1 MTMTSHH
8 HQDTPRAAAS
18 DAVDQKLPLARAG
31 TLGLQHVLVMYAGTV
46 AVPLIVGGAL
56 GMSKA
61 DIAFLINADLL
72 AAGIATLIQA
82 LGFWRFG
89 IRMPVMMGVTFA
101 AVGPMIAIGQDA
113 SLGLTA
119 IYGATI
125 VAGVFGMLIAPLMG
139 RMLGVFPPLV
149 TGTVITLIGVS
160 LMGVAINWAGGGQPS
175 SMQMVDGV
183 QHAVFNPDYGD
194 PAKLAIAA
202 LVLVVVIAISRF
214 GKGLV
219 GNIAVLLGIVVGVLV
234 SLALGRMPFEGL
246 DETPWLALT
255 TPFHFGM
262 PRFELSA
269 IISMCI
275 VMTITLVESTGM
287 FLALGAITG
296 RPVTPDLLTRGLRA
310 DGLGT
315 VIGGVFNTFPYTSFS
330 QNVGLVTLTGVRS
343 RYVAAAGGLILILL
357 ALVPK
362 LAHVVAS
369 VPPYVLGGAG
379 IVMFGMV
386 AATGIRILGSI
397 DYGANRHALYVIAI
411 SIGLGLIPTL
421 SPTLFQHLPAWTHP
435 ITHSGIVLGT
445 VAAVVLNLFYNGVLS
460 RERAMQLAGSSTH
473 SAE

>member
-1 MTMTSHH
+1 MTSHK
-8 HQDTPRAAAS
+8 PVV
-18 DAVDQKLPLARAG
+18 DAVDQAIPLPRCAA
-31 TLGLQHVLVMYAGTV
+31 LGIQHVLVMYAGTV

-56 GMSKA
+56 GLSKA

-101 AVGPMIAIGQDA
+101 AVGPMIAIGTDP

-125 VAGVFGMLIAPLMG
+125 AAGLFGILIAPLMG
-139 RMLGVFPPLV
+139 RLLGVFPPLV

-160 LMGVAINWAGGGQPS
+160 LMGVAINWAAGGQPS
-175 SMQMVDGV
+175 STRVIDGV
-183 QHAVFNPDYGD
+183 AHAVANPDYGD

-202 LVLVVVIAISRF
+202 LVLAVIIFISRF
-214 GKGLV
+214 GRGLV
-219 GNIAVLLGIVVGVLV
+219 ANLAVLLGVAAGVAV
-234 SLALGRMPFEGL
+234 ALAAGRMSFEGFS
-246 DETPWLALT
+246 DTPWLALT
-255 TPFHFGM
+255 TPFHFGL

-269 IISMCI
+269 IVSMCI
-275 VMTITLVESTGM
+275 VMMITLVESTGM

-296 RPVTPDLLTRGLRA
+296 RNVTPELLTRGLRA
-310 DGLGT
+310 DGVGT

-330 QNVGLVTLTGVRS
+330 QNVGLVTVTGVRS
-343 RYVAAAGGLILILL
+343 RYVAVAAGGFLILL
-357 ALVPK
+357 ALLPR

-369 VPPYVLGGAG
+369 VPSFVLGGAG

-386 AATGIRILGSI
+386 AATGVRILGSV
-397 DYGANRHALYVIAI
+397 DYAANRHALYVIAI
-411 SIGLGLIPTL
+411 SIGLGLVPTL
-421 SPTLFQHLPAWTHP
+421 SPTFFQHLPAWTHP

-445 VAAVVLNLFYNGVLS
+445 VVAVLLNLFYHGVLS
-460 RERAMQLAGSSTH
+460 IERSLVLAAATSHSS
-473 SAE
+473 E

>member
-1 MTMTSHH
+1 MSSPSSTSVDGYTNSHLLD
-8 HQDTPRAAAS
+8 QPLPPVRCAA
-18 DAVDQKLPLARAG
+18 
-31 TLGLQHVLVMYAGTV
+31 LGLQHVLVMYAGTV

-56 GMSKA
+56 GLSKA

-72 AAGIATLIQA
+72 AAGLATLIQA
-82 LGFWRFG
+82 LGLFGFG

-101 AVGPMIAIGQDA
+101 SVGPMIAIGTDP

-125 VAGVFGMLIAPLMG
+125 VSGLFGMAMAPLMG
-139 RMLGVFPPLV
+139 RVLGVFPPLV

-175 SMQMVDGV
+175 HTEMVNGV
-183 QHAVFNPDYGD
+183 QHAVSNPGYGD
-194 PAKLAIAA
+194 PGKLAIAG
-202 LVLVVVIAISRF
+202 LVLLVVIAISRY
-214 GKGLV
+214 GRGLI
-219 GNIAVLLGIVVGVLV
+219 GNIAVLLGIVVGVIV
-234 SLALGRMPFEGL
+234 SLALGLMHFDGL
-246 DETPWLALT
+246 AETPWIAVT

-269 IISMCI
+269 VISMCI
-275 VMTITLVESTGM
+275 VMMITLVESTGM

-296 RPVTPDLLTRGLRA
+296 RQVTPELLTRGLRA

-330 QNVGLVTLTGVRS
+330 QNVGLVTVTGVRS
-343 RYVAAAGGLILILL
+343 RYVAAAGGVILVLL
-357 ALVPK
+357 ALFPK
-362 LAHVVAS
+362 LAHIVAS
-369 VPPYVLGGAG
+369 VPSFVLGGAG

-386 AATGIRILGSI
+386 AATGVRILGSI
-397 DYGANRHALYVIAI
+397 DFAQNRHGLFVIAI

-421 SPTLFQHLPAWTHP
+421 SPSLFQHLPAWLHP

-445 VAAVVLNLFYNGVLS
+445 LSAVILNLFYNGVAS
-460 RERAMQLAGSSTH
+460 AERSMRLAAATAH

>member
-1 MTMTSHH
+1 MSSRSSTSVDGYTNSHLLD
-8 HQDTPRAAAS
+8 QRLPAGRCAA
-18 DAVDQKLPLARAG
+18 
-31 TLGLQHVLVMYAGTV
+31 LGLQHVLVMYAGTV

-56 GMSKA
+56 GLSKA

-82 LGFWRFG
+82 LGLFGFG

-101 AVGPMIAIGQDA
+101 SVGPMIAIGTDP

-125 VAGVFGMLIAPLMG
+125 VSGLFGIAMAPLMG
-139 RMLGVFPPLV
+139 RVLGVFPPLV

-175 SMQMVDGV
+175 SIQMVDGV
-183 QHAVFNPDYGD
+183 RHAVFNPDYGD
-194 PAKLAIAA
+194 PSKLAIAG
-202 LVLVVVIAISRF
+202 LVLLVVIGISRY

-219 GNIAVLLGIVVGVLV
+219 GNIAVLLGIVVGVIV
-234 SLALGRMPFEGL
+234 SLAMGRMHFDGL
-246 DETPWLALT
+246 AETPWVAVT

-269 IISMCI
+269 VISMCI
-275 VMTITLVESTGM
+275 VMMITLVESTGM

-296 RPVTPDLLTRGLRA
+296 RQVTPDLLTRGLRA

-330 QNVGLVTLTGVRS
+330 QNVGLVTVTGVRS

-357 ALVPK
+357 ALFPK
-362 LAHVVAS
+362 MAHVVAS
-369 VPPYVLGGAG
+369 VPTFVLGGAG

-397 DYGANRHALYVIAI
+397 DFAQNRHGLFVIAI

-421 SPTLFQHLPAWTHP
+421 SPTLLQHLPAWLHP

-445 VAAVVLNLFYNGVLS
+445 LAAVILNLFYNGVAS
-460 RERAMQLAGSSTH
+460 SERSMHMAAATAH